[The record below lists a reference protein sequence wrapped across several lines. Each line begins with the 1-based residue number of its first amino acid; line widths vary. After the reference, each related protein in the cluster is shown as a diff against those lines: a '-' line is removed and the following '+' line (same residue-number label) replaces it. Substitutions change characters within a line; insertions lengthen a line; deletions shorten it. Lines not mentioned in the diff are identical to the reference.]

1 MEFITITLKENIML
15 SCCLQTQFSLVYE
28 IETEDVNENFYEK
41 FLFYFSNIHN
51 IQNFLILSIKNLL
64 ANEKFKGKIISEF
77 VGLKSKMYSL
87 VNVDGEE
94 IKKAKEVNKSVVK
107 TQDIKIN

>member
-1 MEFITITLKENIML
+1 ML
-15 SCCLQTQFSLVYE
+15 MKIFMR
-28 IETEDVNENFYEK
+28 K
-41 FLFYFSNIHN
+41 FFFYFSNIHN
-51 IQNFLILSIKNLL
+51 IQNFLILSIKKLL